1 MSISFYE
8 ASVENYLQTLAATQ
22 GFLEKGLAYCKE
34 MEVDPEEIVERRVFA
49 DMNPFRFQIHQVVSH
64 SQGAIEAMKAGVL
77 RVPAERERPKST
89 YAELQSLI
97 ADAHAALTKIKPAE
111 IDGLEDRD
119 IVFEVR
125 DSKRVFTCKGFL
137 FSFSLPNFYFHA
149 TTAYDILRGRGVP
162 IGKRDFMGQ
171 LRLKT

>member
-8 ASVENYLQTLAATQ
+8 ASVQNYLQTLAATQ
-22 GFLEKGLAYCKE
+22 GFLAKGLAYCKE
-34 MEVDPEEIVERRVFA
+34 MDVDPEEIVERRVFA
-49 DMNPFRFQIHQVVSH
+49 DMNPFRFQIQQVVMH
-64 SQGAIEAMKAGVL
+64 SQGAVEAMKAGVL
-77 RVPAERERPKST
+77 RLPGERPKHT
-89 YAELQSLI
+89 YAELQALI
-97 ADAHAALTKIKPAE
+97 AEAHAALAKIKPAE

-119 IVFEVR
+119 LVFEVR
-125 DSKRVFTCKGFL
+125 DNKRVFTCRGFL

-162 IGKRDFMGQ
+162 IGKRDFMGE

>member
-8 ASVENYLQTLAATQ
+8 ASVQNYLQTLAATQ

-34 MEVDPEEIVERRVFA
+34 MNVDPDEIVERRVFA
-49 DMNPFRFQIHQVVSH
+49 DMHPFRFQIHSIVHH
-64 SQGAIEAMKAGVL
+64 SLGAIEGMKAGKFG
-77 RVPAERERPKST
+77 PPGEKPKHS
-89 YAELQSLI
+89 YGELQALV
-97 ADAHAALTKIKPAE
+97 AETHKALTKQSPKE
-111 IDGLEDRD
+111 IDALEGKDV
-119 IVFEVR
+119 VFEVR
-125 DSKRVFTCKGFL
+125 GTTREFTCKGFL

-162 IGKRDFMGQ
+162 IGKRDFMGE